1 MENMHIDVRV
11 YKVKITKQ
19 ESIFTFSGAILFFFF
34 FFFGS
39 KIWHKLYLIIF
50 MYFFIPSAL
59 AKYNAASIAPNFSQ
73 ASVEDLFHRLVRYQH
88 SIYICTLLKHIFIQC
103 SKTKPRY
110 RTKI

>member
-19 ESIFTFSGAILFFFF
+19 EFIFTFSGAILF

-73 ASVEDLFHRLVRYQH
+73 ASVEDLFHRLVRY
-88 SIYICTLLKHIFIQC
+88 
-103 SKTKPRY
+103 
-110 RTKI
+110 

>member
-19 ESIFTFSGAILFFFF
+19 ESIFTFSRAILFFF

-50 MYFFIPSAL
+50 MYFFIPSAS

-73 ASVEDLFHRLVRYQH
+73 ASVEDLFHRLVRY
-88 SIYICTLLKHIFIQC
+88 
-103 SKTKPRY
+103 
-110 RTKI
+110 